1 MHESLYLS
9 ADLSWSYEAHI
20 IAVKTFDKVYYSVN
34 IHVYTVTH
42 IVEHTGYL
50 QRAKLRSVLIQ
61 YFAQNSIYMS
71 LNAINATAPSSHL
84 HLCP

>member
-9 ADLSWSYEAHI
+9 ADMSWSYEAHI
-20 IAVKTFDKVYYSVN
+20 IAVETFDKVYYSVN

-42 IVEHTGYL
+42 KYL
-50 QRAKLRSVLIQ
+50 QRAKLRSGLIQ

-71 LNAINATAPSSHL
+71 LNAINATAPSSQL

>member
-9 ADLSWSYEAHI
+9 ADMSWSYEAHI
-20 IAVKTFDKVYYSVN
+20 IAVETFDKVYYSVN
-34 IHVYTVTH
+34 IYTVTH

-50 QRAKLRSVLIQ
+50 QRAKLRSVLKQ

-71 LNAINATAPSSHL
+71 LNAIDATAPSSHL

>member
-9 ADLSWSYEAHI
+9 ADMSWSYEAHI
-20 IAVKTFDKVYYSVN
+20 IAVETFDKVYYSVN

-50 QRAKLRSVLIQ
+50 QRA
-61 YFAQNSIYMS
+61 
-71 LNAINATAPSSHL
+71 
-84 HLCP
+84 

>member
-20 IAVKTFDKVYYSVN
+20 IAVETFDKVCYSVN
-34 IHVYTVTH
+34 IHVYTVPH

-50 QRAKLRSVLIQ
+50 QRAKLRSVLKQ

-71 LNAINATAPSSHL
+71 LNAIDATAPSSHL